1 MSAFLLA
8 LVILLLRVVLLC
20 IGHVRNCCP
29 DAYHETPTSCVS
41 QSRLKSGA
49 VARGGAG
56 HSVLLSWNIYNAS
69 SAIYYAVP
77 VQGLSGQA
85 ESAAMSTHQRCHLA
99 PQASNQ
105 SPKDSPLPL
114 PLYLSPSLLWKDLC
128 TRVMAAQMATLSF
141 DEPPPSWGHTE
152 GRFMPPS
159 QRPTAVF
166 WQPLLLLLMLLL
178 LLLLLLLRLPLQSL
192 FLLLLFSTFPFAYH
206 LVAVVAHVRLL
217 CCCRPFSLFC
227 VCFCFRHWKILWIW

>member
-8 LVILLLRVVLLC
+8 LVILLLGVVLLC

-105 SPKDSPLPL
+105 SPKDF
-114 PLYLSPSLLWKDLC
+114 LSPP
-128 TRVMAAQMATLSF
+128 LSF
-141 DEPPPSWGHTE
+141 SLSAVE
-152 GRFMPPS
+152 RFMYSSYGGPDGNFIVRRATAKL
-159 QRPTAVF
+159 RP
-166 WQPLLLLLMLLL
+166 
-178 LLLLLLLRLPLQSL
+178 
-192 FLLLLFSTFPFAYH
+192 H
-206 LVAVVAHVRLL
+206 
-217 CCCRPFSLFC
+217 
-227 VCFCFRHWKILWIW
+227 

>member
-8 LVILLLRVVLLC
+8 LVILLLLVVLLC

-49 VARGGAG
+49 VDRGGAG
-56 HSVLLSWNIYNAS
+56 LLSWNIYNAS

-105 SPKDSPLPL
+105 SPKDSVLSFSFPRSLP
-114 PLYLSPSLLWKDLC
+114 PSLLWKDLC

-141 DEPPPSWGHTE
+141 DELPPSWGHTE

-159 QRPTAVF
+159 QRTCPTAVF

-178 LLLLLLLRLPLQSL
+178 WFAVAVAVLIVVVLDISVCLSFGCCCSSCQATLLLSALLFVLCL
-192 FLLLLFSTFPFAYH
+192 FLFS
-206 LVAVVAHVRLL
+206 
-217 CCCRPFSLFC
+217 SLKNF
-227 VCFCFRHWKILWIW
+227 VNLITLRVS

>member
-49 VARGGAG
+49 VDRGGAG
-56 HSVLLSWNIYNAS
+56 LLSWNIYNAS

-105 SPKDSPLPL
+105 SPKDSTLPL
-114 PLYLSPSLLWKDLC
+114 SSPL
-128 TRVMAAQMATLSF
+128 
-141 DEPPPSWGHTE
+141 
-152 GRFMPPS
+152 
-159 QRPTAVF
+159 
-166 WQPLLLLLMLLL
+166 
-178 LLLLLLLRLPLQSL
+178 
-192 FLLLLFSTFPFAYH
+192 
-206 LVAVVAHVRLL
+206 
-217 CCCRPFSLFC
+217 PFSLSAVERFMYSSYGGPDGNFI
-227 VCFCFRHWKILWIW
+227 VRRATAKLRPH